1 MSSDKHVCAVY
12 IKAEPEVIWE
22 ALTTPEFT
30 RRYFHA
36 TDIKSDWKE
45 GSVVTYFNQDG
56 SVAVEGEVLTSNPP
70 LELSIT
76 WHVHYNEVAKKEEA
90 SKVTFQLEQVEDAT
104 KLTLTHENFPENSV
118 VFPEISKGWIAILCN
133 LKTLLETDSVM
144 AIS

>member
-1 MSSDKHVCAVY
+1 MSNDKHVCAVY

-30 RRYFHA
+30 RRYFHT
-36 TDIKSDWKE
+36 TDIKSDWKQ

-76 WHVHYNEVAKKEEA
+76 WHVHYNEVAMKEEP
-90 SKVTFQLEQVEDAT
+90 SKVTFLLEQVEDAT

-118 VFPEISKGWIAILCN
+118 VFPQISQGWIAILCN
-133 LKTLLETDSVM
+133 LKTLLETDAVM